1 VYQLPR
7 GTSDILPEDQSYW
20 RFIEEKIA
28 RICELY
34 GYQRIDTPVF
44 EDAGLFVRGVGEATD
59 IVQKE
64 MYVFEDRGGNKLT
77 LKPEGTASVCRA
89 YLEHGMPSLPAP
101 VKLYYIS
108 TSYRYERPQSGRY
121 REFHQFGFE
130 AIGDNDPALDAEVID
145 LSWQFYVSLG
155 MEQLHLKLNSIGCKV
170 CRPLYLAK
178 LKEYYAGQ
186 QNELCQDCR
195 NRLEKNTLRL
205 LDCKNPYCQ
214 KFSGGAPKSY
224 DNLCPECATHFEL
237 LKKYL
242 TLLGLPIEIDHCL
255 VRGLDYYTRT
265 VFEIQPEIEG
275 AQSTIGGGGRYDGL
289 IEELGGKPTPA
300 LGFATGIER
309 IVANIKRQNLPMPAA
324 TKPAVFVAYLGDEA
338 KAAAVKLSGYLR
350 QSGVS
355 AIQAPGGRSLKAQLR
370 QANNLAVRYTLIL
383 GDDEIKSGSVQMRD
397 MQTSE
402 QKLFPQDQLL
412 GILTKKPQ
420 TA

>member
-1 VYQLPR
+1 VYQSPR
-7 GTSDILPEDQSYW
+7 GTADILPADQPYW

-28 RICELY
+28 RICQLY
-34 GYQRIDTPVF
+34 GYHRIDTPVF
-44 EDAGLFVRGVGEATD
+44 EDAGLFVRGVGEETD

-101 VKLYYIS
+101 VKLFYIS
-108 TSYRYERPQSGRY
+108 ASYRYERPQAGRY

-130 AIGDNDPALDAEVID
+130 AIGDSDPALDAEVID
-145 LSWQFYVSLG
+145 MAWQLYISLG
-155 MEQLHLKLNSIGCKV
+155 ISQLHLKLNSIGCRT
-170 CRPLYLAK
+170 CRPQYLAK
-178 LKEYYAGQ
+178 LKEYFRGQ
-186 QNELCQDCR
+186 QADLCQDCR
-195 NRLEKNTLRL
+195 NRLEHNTLRL
-205 LDCKNPYCQ
+205 LDCKNPRCQ
-214 KFSGGAPKSY
+214 KLADAAPKSIE
-224 DNLCPECATHFEL
+224 NLCTDCQTHFDQ

-242 TLLGLPIEIDHCL
+242 DGLGLPVEIDHCL

-309 IVANIKRQNLPMPAA
+309 IVVNLKRQNLEVPVTPN
-324 TKPAVFVAYLGDEA
+324 PIVFLAFMGEDA
-338 KAAAVKLSGYLR
+338 KSLAVKLTGQLR
-350 QSGVS
+350 QRGLS
-355 AIQAPGGRSLKAQLR
+355 AIMGPGGKSLKAQLR
-370 QANNLAVRYTLIL
+370 QANTLGVRYTLIL
-383 GDDEIKSGSVQMRD
+383 GDDEIKSASVQFRD

-402 QKLFPQDQLL
+402 QKTVSQDQLFDL
-412 GILTKKPQ
+412 LK
-420 TA
+420 

>member
-1 VYQLPR
+1 VYQSPR
-7 GTSDILPEDQSYW
+7 GTADILPEDQPYW

-28 RICELY
+28 RICQIY
-34 GYQRIDTPVF
+34 GYLRLDTPVF
-44 EDAGLFVRGVGEATD
+44 EDAGLFVRGVGEQTD

-64 MYVFEDRGGNKLT
+64 MYVFDDRGGNKLT

-101 VKLYYIS
+101 VKLFYIS
-108 TSYRYERPQSGRY
+108 SSYRYERPQAGRL

-145 LSWQFYVSLG
+145 MAWNFYVALG
-155 MEQLHLKLNSIGCKV
+155 MGQLHLKLNSIGCQT

-178 LKEYYAGQ
+178 LKDYFAAH

-195 NRLEKNTLRL
+195 NRFEKNTLRL
-205 LDCKNPYCQ
+205 LDCKNPNCQ
-214 KFSGGAPKSY
+214 QFSGAAPKSY
-224 DNLCPECATHFEL
+224 ENLCPECATHFEL
-237 LKKYL
+237 LKKYI

-309 IVANIKRQNLPMPAA
+309 IVANIKRQNLPVPPAL
-324 TKPAVFVAYLGDEA
+324 TPRVFLAYLGDEA
-338 KAAAVKLSGYLR
+338 KAAAVKLTGALR
-350 QSGVS
+350 QSGIS
-355 AIQAPGGRSLKAQLR
+355 AIQAPGSKSLKAQLR
-370 QANNLAVRYTLIL
+370 QANTLAVRYTLIM
-383 GDDEIKSGSVQMRD
+383 GDDEIRSGSVQLRD

-402 QKLFPQDQLL
+402 QKTLPQVQLVEFL
-412 GILTKKPQ
+412 ANNP
-420 TA
+420 